1 MTINDKQK
9 LIKSLDV
16 KQCAGDAVIDS
27 GREIIDQQER
37 QFDLG
42 ERSDGTSFAND
53 YIPFKAFGRTFHY
66 YSLNWTGA
74 FRRGLTITDDFRV
87 ESTDQKAPD
96 ISKAIG
102 EELFGLTNESVSD
115 VKPVVQENFIKI
127 VNENI

>member
-9 LIKSLDV
+9 RIKSLDV
-16 KQCAGDAVIDS
+16 RQCAGDAVIDS

-37 QFDLG
+37 QFDFG

-66 YSLNWTGA
+66 YSLNWTGS

-102 EELFGLTNESVSD
+102 EELYGLTNESVSD
-115 VKPVVQENFIKI
+115 VKPVVQANFIKI

>member
-16 KQCAGDAVIDS
+16 RQCAGDAVIDS
-27 GREIIDQQER
+27 GRDIIDQQER

-102 EELFGLTNESVSD
+102 EELYGLQNESVIN
-115 VKPVVQENFIKI
+115 VKPLVQANFIKI

>member
-16 KQCAGDAVIDS
+16 TQCAGYAVIDS

-42 ERSDGTSFAND
+42 ERSDGSSFAND

-74 FRRGLTITDDFRV
+74 FRRALTITDDFRV
-87 ESTDQKAPD
+87 ESTDPKAPE
-96 ISKAIG
+96 ISKSIG
-102 EELFGLTNESVSD
+102 EDLYGLTTESVAD
-115 VKPVVQENFIKI
+115 VKPVVQANFIKI

>member
-16 KQCAGDAVIDS
+16 RQCAGDAVIDS

-66 YSLNWTGA
+66 YSLNWTGS

-87 ESTDQKAPD
+87 ESTDKKAPD

-102 EELFGLTNESVSD
+102 EDLYGLQNESVSN
-115 VKPVVQENFIKI
+115 VKPLVQANFIKI
-127 VNENI
+127 VNDNI

>member
-16 KQCAGDAVIDS
+16 RQCAGDAVIDS

-42 ERSDGTSFAND
+42 ERSDGTSFANE

-102 EELFGLTNESVSD
+102 EELYGLQNESVSN
-115 VKPVVQENFIKI
+115 VKPLVQANFIKI
-127 VNENI
+127 VNDNI

>member
-16 KQCAGDAVIDS
+16 RQCAGDAVIDS

-42 ERSDGTSFAND
+42 ERSDGTSFANE

-87 ESTDQKAPD
+87 ESTDKKAPD

-102 EELFGLTNESVSD
+102 EELYGLQNESVSN
-115 VKPVVQENFIKI
+115 VKPLVQANFIKI
-127 VNENI
+127 VNDNI

>member
-16 KQCAGDAVIDS
+16 RQCAGDSVIDS

-42 ERSDGTSFAND
+42 ERSDGTSFANE

-66 YSLNWTGA
+66 YSLNWTGE

-87 ESTDQKAPD
+87 ESTDNKAPD

-102 EELFGLTNESVSD
+102 EELYGLQNESVSN
-115 VKPVVQENFIKI
+115 VKPLVQANFIKI
-127 VNENI
+127 VNDNI

>member
-1 MTINDKQK
+1 MTINDKQNR
-9 LIKSLDV
+9 IKILDV
-16 KQCAGDAVIDS
+16 TQCAGDAVIDS

-42 ERSDGTSFAND
+42 ERSDGSSFAND
-53 YIPFKAFGRTFHY
+53 YIPFKAFGGTFHY

-87 ESTDQKAPD
+87 ESTDNKAPD

-102 EELFGLTNESVSD
+102 EDLYGLTTESVSNA
-115 VKPVVQENFIKI
+115 KPVVQANFIKI